1 LKKIFKKK
9 IEKNVIRNERDIKDI
24 NLFFKSCIKNNIE
37 IWKIPVHKWD
47 HNQLVAFTE
56 WITNKEGGEKYEDIL
71 INLQIYG
78 QDIDG
83 KRINDF
89 SKDSII
95 NMKQFGEKI
104 KYDNEIM
111 IKCYVQEID
120 KFRNK
125 EYPICIQWLFQK
137 GRNDMNIDNES
148 IMNPKL
154 FVHEKDKLEFF
165 HDNFIRKDEKILYER
180 FEEKSFWI
188 PIQYIKDGDRN
199 YDFGIIKCSNHFA
212 TLGEKEEP
220 DHLCWLY
227 DNEYIEHHNNIPF
240 VLHGYGN
247 VDKTDNSQC
256 GPVKTNG
263 QTIGICGN
271 ICLTDC
277 DTMCGDSGADIILR
291 KKNNSAQVE
300 IKNDA
305 LYVERTVVL
314 GTHSGFNVWTNKLG
328 KKEYWNYCTTMHD
341 DLFRYVKSILC
352 VSCPPRVKVKDI
364 INYEKYFGNMNEASK
379 RKGEFTCEEPK
390 KKRRLLSHSTMN
402 EIETSESMDM
412 DIDIS

>member
-1 LKKIFKKK
+1 
-9 IEKNVIRNERDIKDI
+9 
-24 NLFFKSCIKNNIE
+24 
-37 IWKIPVHKWD
+37 
-47 HNQLVAFTE
+47 LVAFTE
-56 WITNKEGGEKYEDIL
+56 WVTNKEGEKYEDIL
-71 INLQIYG
+71 INLQIDG

-83 KRINDF
+83 KGIIDLL
-89 SKDSII
+89 KDSIK
-95 NMKQFGEKI
+95 MKQFRDKI
-104 KYDNEIM
+104 ESDEMI
-111 IKCYVQEID
+111 IKCYIEEIN

-125 EYPICIQWLFQK
+125 EYPVCIQWLYQK
-137 GRNDMNIDNES
+137 GSDDMNIYNES

-154 FVHEKDKLEFF
+154 F
-165 HDNFIRKDEKILYER
+165 NGNILYER

-188 PIQYIKDGDRN
+188 PRQYVEHGDRN
-199 YDFGIIKCSNHFA
+199 YDFGIIKCSNNFA
-212 TLGEKEEP
+212 TFGKKAEP

-227 DNEYIEHHNNIPF
+227 DNEYIENYNNIPF

-247 VDKTDNSQC
+247 VDKSDNSKR
-256 GPVKTNG
+256 GPVITNG
-263 QTIGICGN
+263 QTIGICHN

-305 LYVERTVVL
+305 LYVERTVIL

-341 DLFRYVKSILC
+341 DLFRDVKSILG

-364 INYEKYFGNMNEASK
+364 INYEKYFGNMNGGSK
-379 RKGEFTCEEPK
+379 RKRREFTLEEEPN
-390 KKRRLLSHSTMN
+390 KKRRLSHSRMDG
-402 EIETSESMDM
+402 IETIQTIESMNMM
-412 DIDIS
+412 DID